1 MSKVYTLDDLLY
13 LMARLR
19 DPVHGCPWDKAQTM
33 QTILPSSIE
42 EVYELADAILQND
55 SAQIQEEL
63 GDVLFQ
69 VVFYAQIAAEQNTFD
84 FSHIVHSLADKLVRR
99 HPHVFANG
107 DLYASVDEKPDVAV
121 IKAQWDAIKAQERE
135 SKAKGRL
142 LDDVPEALPALKR
155 AQKLQKR
162 AASVGFDWPDALSA
176 LSKIREE
183 VDELEQAIR
192 EGHAQAME
200 EELGDLLFSCVN
212 VARHIK
218 ADAEFT
224 AVLANRKFEQ
234 RFNFI
239 EQQIEAAGGS
249 LAATSLADMNALWQ
263 QSKVSVK
270 K

>member
-1 MSKVYTLDDLLY
+1 MSGNYSLDDLLY

-33 QTILPSSIE
+33 QSILPSSIE
-42 EVYELADAILQND
+42 EVYELADAILQD
-55 SAQIQEEL
+55 DAQQIQEEL

-69 VVFYAQIAAEQNTFD
+69 VVFYAQLAKEKEQFD
-84 FSHIVHSLADKLVRR
+84 FAKIVHSLADKLVRR

-107 DLYASVDEKPDVAV
+107 DLYADVADKPPVDV
-121 IKAQWDAIKAQERE
+121 IKAQWETIKAEERQK
-135 SKAKGRL
+135 KALGGL
-142 LDDVPEALPALKR
+142 LDDVPQALPALKR

-162 AASVGFDWPDALSA
+162 ASSVGFDWPDALSA

-183 VDELEQAIR
+183 IDELEEAIQA
-192 EGHAQAME
+192 GNAQHME
-200 EELGDLLFSCVN
+200 EELGDVLFSCVN

-218 ADAEFT
+218 ADAET
-224 AVLANRKFEQ
+224 AVMLANRKFEQ

-239 EQQIEAAGGS
+239 EQAIAAAGGD
-249 LAATSLADMNALWQ
+249 LANTSLVEMDALWQ
-263 QSKVSVK
+263 QSKSLVK